1 MNSIFLALEQL
12 RTQLTQ
18 ALPAAPGLRHFDVTF
33 PLNDAFD
40 PLAWLGAQQCYT
52 QFYWQQRNGDEELA
66 ALGAVAHFSSLA
78 LASQFLRDQR
88 APGDT
93 RICGLNAFNPEQG
106 SLFLPRLLWRRTAGN
121 ATLRLQLW
129 GNSSLQDD
137 ARAAQVFL
145 QALLAAKPIRP
156 LSVQVEHETHLP
168 QKSAWLSLIKKATE
182 TIAHGDFE
190 KVVLARATDL
200 QCKQRVNPVA
210 LMAASRAL
218 NLNCYH
224 FCMVFDARNAF
235 LGSTPERLWR
245 RRGALLRT
253 EALAGTVASHADD
266 SQAQRLGEWLLN
278 DDKNQRENML
288 VVEDICQR
296 LQHHT
301 QTLEVL
307 PAQVVRL
314 RKVQHLRRCI
324 WTELK
329 QPDDALCL
337 HVLQPTA
344 AVAGLPRQP
353 ARDFIQKVE
362 PFNREWYAGSAGYL
376 SPDQSEFC
384 VALRSARVQDDALR
398 LYAGAGIVSGS
409 DPEQEWQEIENK
421 AAGLRSLLL
430 RD

>member
-12 RTQLTQ
+12 RTQLSQ
-18 ALPAAPGLRHFDVTF
+18 ALPAAPGIRHFDVSF

-40 PLAWLGAQQCYT
+40 PLAWLGEQQCYP

-66 ALGAVAHFSSLA
+66 ALGAVNQFSSLA
-78 LASQFLRDQR
+78 LASQFLREQN
-88 APGDT
+88 AAQDT
-93 RICGLNAFNPEQG
+93 RICGLNAFNPELG

-129 GNSSLQDD
+129 SDRSLVED
-137 ARAAQVFL
+137 ARVAQDFL
-145 QALLAAKPIRP
+145 QRLRPAKSIRP
-156 LSVQVEHETHLP
+156 LSVQVEHETHQP
-168 QKSAWLSLIKKATE
+168 QQAEWLKLIRRATE
-182 TIAHGDFE
+182 TIARGDFE

-200 QCKQRVNPVA
+200 QFTQRVNPVA

-218 NLNCYH
+218 NLHCYH
-224 FCMVFDARNAF
+224 FCMVFDASNAF

-245 RRGALLRT
+245 RRGKLLRT
-253 EALAGTVASHADD
+253 EALAGTVASHNDD
-266 SQAQRLGEWLLN
+266 KQAQRLGEWLLN

-296 LQHHT
+296 LQHST

-307 PAQVVRL
+307 PPQVVRL

-329 QPDDALCL
+329 QADDEQCL
-337 HVLQPTA
+337 LMLQPTA

-353 ARDFIQKVE
+353 AREFIQKVE

-376 SPDQSEFC
+376 SPEQSEFC
-384 VALRSARVQDDALR
+384 VALRSARVQEDSLR